1 MDANELRA
9 MCELLKR
16 NELIGVP
23 RVVVEALLSRL
34 DAEDAMETYKI
45 DVEFSRASGEWS
57 AYHFRDD
64 AYAVM
69 VSAVGATSREAVEK
83 CVAKIKEQTKE
94 DDDA

>member
-34 DAEDAMETYKI
+34 DAEDAMRTHRIQLEPLGKT
-45 DVEFSRASGEWS
+45 EWRAWCLHACEI
-57 AYHFRDD
+57 RDD
-64 AYAVM
+64 PV
-69 VSAVGATSREAVEK
+69 EAVLAVAA

-94 DDDA
+94 DDDETA

>member
-45 DVEFSRASGEWS
+45 DVEYDHSESHWKAVRYNEQIFEYDFAAVETKEN
-57 AYHFRDD
+57 DD
-64 AYAVM
+64 A
-69 VSAVGATSREAVEK
+69 
-83 CVAKIKEQTKE
+83 
-94 DDDA
+94 